1 MLPMR
6 QSYRII
12 PVYTADVSG
21 VCSALYELGGMTV
34 MHDPSG
40 CNSTYN
46 THDELRWYDQDSLI
60 FISGLT
66 EIDAVMGN
74 DEAYIKRTVDAANIL
89 NPKVIAYLGSPV
101 PMVIGIDLEGMAYE
115 TENMTGVPSFGINT
129 TGEKYYDKGA
139 SDVFVK
145 LIKRFA
151 KKPVKKED
159 GAKKSVNL
167 LGMIPLDVGNTGNCN
182 RILTFVRENGFE
194 ITADFAMGL
203 SVEQIEKCPS
213 ADLNIVVSRCGL
225 EAARY
230 LKRKY
235 QIPYICGVPL
245 GDGENL
251 LKKIRGEQEEK
262 EQKNSCSRRI
272 LIIHEQI
279 MANSLREKLEENG
292 CTNVTVAS
300 FFGLE
305 KELQRAGDLH
315 LKDEAM
321 TRKILNKE
329 DYDVIVADPE
339 VKKLFRERHP
349 VFFALPHAAVSSKVH
364 WNAYREYLGDD
375 MEDFIKE
382 IASVS

>member
-1 MLPMR
+1 MSRLCIDLPPFAPD
-6 QSYRII
+6 Y
-12 PVYTADVSG
+12 SG
-21 VCSALYELGGMTV
+21 AASAFFDLGGIIV
-34 MHDPSG
+34 MHDASG
-40 CNSTYN
+40 CTGNYTGY
-46 THDELRWYDQDSLI
+46 DEPRWIGSKSAV
-60 FISGLT
+60 FCSGLRR
-66 EIDAVMGN
+66 IDAVMGN

-145 LIKRFA
+145 LIRRFA

-167 LGMIPLDVGNTGNCN
+167 FGMIPLDVGNTGNCN

-235 QIPYICGVPL
+235 QIPYVCGVPL

-349 VFFALPHAAVSSKVH
+349 AFFALPHAAVSSKVH
-364 WNAYREYLGDD
+364 WNAYREYLGED

>member
-1 MLPMR
+1 MSRLCIDLPPFAPDY
-6 QSYRII
+6 SG
-12 PVYTADVSG
+12 TA
-21 VCSALYELGGMTV
+21 SAFFDLGGIIV
-34 MHDPSG
+34 MHDASG
-40 CNSTYN
+40 CTGNYTGY
-46 THDELRWYDQDSLI
+46 DEPRWIGSKSAV
-60 FISGLT
+60 FCSGLRR
-66 EIDAVMGN
+66 IDAVMGN

-194 ITADFAMGL
+194 IAADFAMGL

>member
-1 MLPMR
+1 
-6 QSYRII
+6 
-12 PVYTADVSG
+12 
-21 VCSALYELGGMTV
+21 
-34 MHDPSG
+34 
-40 CNSTYN
+40 
-46 THDELRWYDQDSLI
+46 
-60 FISGLT
+60 
-66 EIDAVMGN
+66 
-74 DEAYIKRTVDAANIL
+74 
-89 NPKVIAYLGSPV
+89 
-101 PMVIGIDLEGMAYE
+101 MAYE

-262 EQKNSCSRRI
+262 EQKSSCSRRI

-349 VFFALPHAAVSSKVH
+349 AFFALPHAAVSSKVH